1 MKFTRCKKEDHVM
14 SMPSRAVYFETP
26 EAADVVPKVEQA
38 EASEYATAM
47 TLDDTK
53 YYPEESLE
61 KGEIRKLMD
70 SVNKSADAA
79 IPAGLKLGAAQ
90 DVYVKLGG
98 PDAKGK
104 GAALKGTIAENLSLE
119 QWKDVK
125 KFFTFPEN
133 TPDSL
138 VQAVKNAKSVGEAR
152 LACDQFDVDW
162 GKSEGQMR
170 GALEIDSYKADM
182 ISKIEEAA
190 KMSVEQKQKSRT
202 EAAKKD
208 FSLSKVA
215 ALFPEDPKA
224 VKEDLERRS
233 QLGATYL
240 EGLLK
245 NVDFTPDKKRT
256 EDAIRSAYE
265 NAGGDDKVR
274 SFVDSLGSGTEGPFW
289 KDGNEAEFY
298 KNASPDVK
306 AYMEGVL
313 DSRLPAGANG
323 KRTIPPEDLAV
334 IQETFALIPEDQR
347 DSLSAV
353 KAAFELIR
361 PKIRFEKEV
370 SQYTSAKVLELYP
383 DDPNDPK
390 LEEKRSCA
398 KLYLDGVFRSVTFH
412 YDMDSL
418 KHELDT
424 YFTQYPPSSVR
435 DYVSGIV
442 DQNKYPWSRSGDPK
456 FTEMFKDTPRDVHVF
471 LEGVIMS
478 FVFEHDDGKI
488 DIDAE
493 QADWVLKTY
502 NAIPESERGNINA
515 VRSAFSKCKARNVYS
530 MDDSKQENMD
540 AARLVLAK
548 NNPEI
553 NSFFERRMAIAED
566 TFWGTGSFGRYRTMI
581 LHAIAQQ
588 NPDQPDMAKLEAL
601 PMPINYESGTQ
612 QVQELP
618 ADAALVS
625 QLPKTLETYAKRLTS
640 RMEQAGAVK
649 PFVVKIEYDGGNY
662 YYAKNPPF
670 QIYSVPE
677 NKPV

>member
-1 MKFTRCKKEDHVM
+1 M

-53 YYPEESLE
+53 YKAEESAE

-70 SVNKSADAA
+70 SVNKSADAV
-79 IPAGLKLGAAQ
+79 IPAGLRLSAAQ
-90 DVYVKLGG
+90 DSYVKLGG

-119 QWKDVK
+119 QWQDVK

-133 TPDSL
+133 TPASL

-162 GKSEGQMR
+162 GKSESQMR
-170 GALEIDSYKADM
+170 AALEIESHKADM
-182 ISKIEEAA
+182 IGKIEEAA
-190 KMSVEQKQKSRT
+190 KMSVEQKQKSRR
-202 EAAKKD
+202 EAARKD
-208 FSLSKVA
+208 FTLSKVT

-224 VKEDLERRS
+224 VKEDIERRR
-233 QLGATYL
+233 QLGAAYL
-240 EGLLK
+240 EGLLTSIK
-245 NVDFTPDKKRT
+245 LTPDKKGT

-265 NAGGDDKVR
+265 NAGGDNKVK

-289 KDGNEAEFY
+289 KDSKEAEFY

-313 DSRLPAGANG
+313 DSRIPADSGG
-323 KRTIPPEDLAV
+323 GRTIPPEDLAV
-334 IQETFALIPEDQR
+334 IRETFALIPEGQR

-353 KAAFELIR
+353 KAAFEHIR

-370 SQYTSAKVLELYP
+370 SQYTDAKVLELYP
-383 DDPNDPK
+383 DNPGDPK
-390 LEEKRSCA
+390 LEEKRACA
-398 KLYLDGVFRSVTFH
+398 KLYLEGLFRSVGFN

-418 KHELDT
+418 KQELDNYYT
-424 YFTQYPPSSVR
+424 TYPPSTIR

-442 DQNKYPWSRSGDPK
+442 DQNKFPWSQSGDPK
-456 FTEMFKDTPRDVHVF
+456 FTEMFKDTPRDVHIF
-471 LEGVIMS
+471 LEGIIMS
-478 FVFEHDDGKI
+478 FVFKHDDGKI

-502 NAIPESERGNINA
+502 NAIPESERA
-515 VRSAFSKCKARNVYS
+515 HLDSVRSAFSKCKSRNVYS
-530 MDDSKQENMD
+530 MNDSKQENMD

-566 TFWGTGSFGRYRTMI
+566 TFWHTESFGRYRTMI
-581 LHAIAQQ
+581 LQAIARQD
-588 NPDQPDMAKLEAL
+588 PDQPDMATLEAL

-612 QVQELP
+612 QVQEVP

-625 QLPKTLETYAKRLTS
+625 QVPKPLESYAKRLTS

-670 QIYSVPE
+670 QVYSLPE